1 MLASCHRPRPVSML
15 LAAGDRGAALNQLD
29 SAWDDYNRMGA
40 WASRAS
46 VQRQMRRAGARGGVS
61 GQTEA
66 ERTDR

>member
-1 MLASCHRPRPVSML
+1 ML